1 VNPKDDKKQ
10 SALNTPI
17 NAPLPYEFQFTTTQ
31 TAQTPYTPQYS
42 IPQYST
48 PQPQAQQQK
57 QKEKELNKIRWKALI
72 GAVLLFIPIINLIGI
87 GLLVDAL
94 IHYLKL
100 RSRS

>member
-1 VNPKDDKKQ
+1 VPVPKEKQ

-17 NAPLPYEFQFTTTQ
+17 NAPLPYEMMMPQPVQ
-31 TAQTPYTPQYS
+31 SQYPMTAQPTMTAQL
-42 IPQYST
+42 Q
-48 PQPQAQQQK
+48 QAQQQK
-57 QKEKELNKIRWKALI
+57 QQEKELNKIRRKALI

-87 GLLVDAL
+87 GLLFDAL